1 MVFLLT
7 LRPWVL
13 MLRAATTLQAATI
26 LRVLPRRRTET
37 VVARASI
44 FDLRGL
50 KLWGGQKPK
59 RKKTNFYWACAHA
72 THMRHLLCVYTS
84 VAGSASSLCRPFAA
98 GRGEAW
104 NKHRILN
111 SSHPIVPLSIP
122 SPELLLPTRGSERP
136 YMDPHEGI
144 VAPAPP
150 PPLALL
156 SANSGDDE
164 EQKDAV
170 EQRSPSPT
178 TPAPSTPSS
187 TSSTSSTPHPH
198 PSSAHAHH
206 GPRVGK
212 GDGKRFHGHRR
223 NKHTGHYAKPHGGG
237 PIVLVDNPMTEGGTK
252 GSVSAAALAARRRKT
267 TIAAVGGVLAVA
279 AIIGGGL
286 AGGLAA
292 NSAAADAYVTPTFF
306 PAFPFKSYRARFNAS
321 IKGGGTTT
329 TTGASF
335 GVFDV
340 LDARCLVANAT
351 GLTQSPLQ
359 VQLAGWGL
367 ANASLAGVNN
377 ATCNATARND
387 TQILIDTFGLGG
399 GGPPTLLGNTT
410 TLTWFDLGLTPDA
423 GLVATGAGSGNGT
436 GAFGL
441 TLDELAQ
448 VLGSTG
454 LPLSTVSG
462 AGGGE
467 SGNTTGV
474 LLVSPTPTPSASP
487 SAFTTPSGTPT
498 PSATPSGSTT
508 PSTTPTPTGT
518 PSSTPS
524 LTRTPST
531 TPSPSGTPTP
541 SSSTTPSETPT
552 ATPTPSMSVGF
563 SASPSSTPT
572 PSVTPTTSTTPSP
585 TPSVTAI
592 PWTDRSQYQAWAGSV
607 ACSSTGE
614 VALAGSYGGVKV
626 TRDFGSTF
634 STPPVV
640 ASSSL
645 TWSVGMS
652 ANASVMLVALY
663 SGAVYVSRDGGSSF
677 AVSDSTVR
685 TYSRSAVSGDG
696 LVMVTLVAA
705 PTAQASGSVRLS
717 RDGGLTWT
725 TPLSSGDFRGQPS
738 LSHDGSTIVLADYGA
753 GLRIS
758 NDTGATWA
766 LREPGLNW
774 FPTAVSG
781 NGSLV
786 FAAVYNGHL
795 ALSTDAGATFTALQT
810 GTVGT
815 NRPWYGVA
823 VSDDGMYLAA
833 VSSDDNLRGNGDG
846 IPWTTA
852 DGGGTWRG
860 DLGSAAQSWNGL
872 CASRDGRR
880 LLATVDSGS
889 LFTSRYF

>member
-1 MVFLLT
+1 
-7 LRPWVL
+7 
-13 MLRAATTLQAATI
+13 
-26 LRVLPRRRTET
+26 
-37 VVARASI
+37 
-44 FDLRGL
+44 
-50 KLWGGQKPK
+50 
-59 RKKTNFYWACAHA
+59 
-72 THMRHLLCVYTS
+72 
-84 VAGSASSLCRPFAA
+84 
-98 GRGEAW
+98 
-104 NKHRILN
+104 
-111 SSHPIVPLSIP
+111 
-122 SPELLLPTRGSERP
+122 
-136 YMDPHEGI
+136 MDHHEGI
-144 VAPAPP
+144 VVVRGGSLLLFDGTTQPSAPPPPPAPP

-156 SANSGDDE
+156 SAPSRGGTTSGDNE
-164 EQKDAV
+164 EAKDAV
-170 EQRSPSPT
+170 EQRSPSHT
-178 TPAPSTPSS
+178 TPTSSTPSS
-187 TSSTSSTPHPH
+187 TSSTPHPHPH

-223 NKHTGHYAKPHGGG
+223 NKHTGHYAKPHAGG
-237 PIVLVDNPMTEGGTK
+237 PVVLVDNPMADGGTK

-335 GVFDV
+335 GVLDV

-423 GLVATGAGSGNGT
+423 GLVAAGTGSGNGT

-508 PSTTPTPTGT
+508 PSSTPTPSGT

-531 TPSPSGTPTP
+531 TPSPSGTPSTTP
-541 SSSTTPSETPT
+541 SPSWTPTTTPSPSGTPSTTPSPSGTPTSSTSPTGTPTSSTSPTGTPTLSSSTTPSETPT
-552 ATPTPSMSVGF
+552 ATPTPSMSAGF

-572 PSVTPTTSTTPSP
+572 PSVTPTISTTPSP

-758 NDTGATWA
+758 NDTGATWV

-795 ALSTDAGATFTALQT
+795 ALSTDAGATFTTLQT